1 MQTKLQKQYIAGSMP
16 NFISNIKRV
25 LDQFSIFVPPDNVRK
40 PLVFWLFLGGIEMR
54 HWAEMD

>member
-25 LDQFSIFVPPDNVRK
+25 LDQFSIFVSPDNVRK
-40 PLVFWLFLGGIEMR
+40 ENLWFSDFFRGYRNETLS
-54 HWAEMD
+54 